1 MMKIISIS
9 CQVKET
15 TKTLVSINNNNYPS
29 SNSICFLQFEIET
42 NAADSLE
49 IEATDKTQILFNPE
63 KLQIEINHL
72 NFHGILLA
80 DEMANLCELLLIDGF
95 MIELMSA
102 TSDAFT
108 IYAVCR
114 LGFGEGAQ
122 IPSSEQAKKLLQLL
136 HGQHNTLLQ
145 DLILPYD
152 RIKND
157 LDLYQPS
164 ACLLSLHSYQKQ
176 TISWM
181 LEREGF
187 CLENN
192 IPKEIPKLSWLI
204 PLFDDF
210 VFNFKEGSGFFLID
224 FKTSFKIKF

>member
-1 MMKIISIS
+1 MIIISIS

-15 TKTLVSINNNNYPS
+15 PKTHNNNNNNNNNPS

-49 IEATDKTQILFNPE
+49 IEATTDKTTQILFNPE

-72 NFHGILLA
+72 DFHGILLA

-95 MIELMSA
+95 MIDLMSA

-114 LGFGEGAQ
+114 LGFREGAQ
-122 IPSSEQAKKLLQLL
+122 IPSSEQAKKLLQFL

-210 VFNFKEGSGFFLID
+210 VFNFKEGSGFF
-224 FKTSFKIKF
+224 